1 LATLTVGTGQ
11 QYATIAAAVAASKDG
26 DVLAVQAGTY
36 TNDFATITKDITIQA
51 VGGVAKLVATVA
63 PPNGKAILITR
74 SDVTIQGLEFTGA
87 KVPDGNGAGIRFEG
101 GNLTIL
107 DSHFHHNQ
115 DGLLGGSYPDGT
127 ITIRRSEFGHNG
139 AGDGKTHGI
148 YVGKIKSLVI
158 EDSYFHDTRVGHEIK
173 SRAIET
179 VIRNSRIQ
187 DEDGTTSYSI
197 DLPNGGN
204 ALLENNVIQQGAKSQ
219 NPAMVHFGGEGT
231 PYAGSSLVMTDN
243 VVINN
248 LSSVSA
254 KLLLN
259 QTTYGATISGT
270 DVFGLA
276 ANQIANSTATVSG
289 TTFLS
294 VAPSLDT
301 TSPWSAFVSGTGGT
315 GGGDAGDTTGGGT
328 TGESTGGGSTG
339 GAYLGTAAN
348 DVLTLDAPVTG
359 ATVDLL
365 DGSDRLVLSSA
376 GPNSLSV
383 ANVER
388 IIGGSAA
395 DSVTLTTAAKS
406 AIVDL
411 GGGADR
417 LQLATGVANSV
428 TVSNV
433 ETILGGSAADAV
445 TFATAVTGA
454 TLDLGGGVDRVKLS
468 SLGANSVTVTQVESV
483 TGGTQADRIALAAGS
498 ATLDGSG
505 GNDTLLG
512 NAGADRL
519 IGGTGVDVMT
529 GGGGADRFVFRA
541 GDSAVATPDHITD
554 FQAGVDDLVFLGML
568 RGGFE
573 WRGGAAF
580 SAEGHSEARMGAGTA
595 LLLVD
600 ADGNGTADLAVNL
613 AGGNLASLGAGDFI
627 WT

>member
-1 LATLTVGTGQ
+1 MATLTVGTGQ

-36 TNDFATITKDITIQA
+36 TNDFATITTDITIKA
-51 VGGVAKLVATVA
+51 VGGIAKLVATVA

-115 DGLLGGSYPDGT
+115 DGLLSGSYPDGT

-139 AGDGKTHGI
+139 TGDGKTHGL

-197 DLPNGGN
+197 DLPNGGK

-219 NPAMVHFGGEGT
+219 NPAIVHFGGEGT

-276 ANQIANSTATVSG
+276 ANQISSTTAAVSG

-294 VAPSLDT
+294 VAPALDT
-301 TSPWSAFVSGTGGT
+301 TSPWSGFVTGTGGT
-315 GGGDAGDTTGGGT
+315 GGGETGGGTTGGGT
-328 TGESTGGGSTG
+328 TGGGSSG

-365 DGSDRLVLSSA
+365 GGSDRLVLSSA

-388 IIGGSAA
+388 ISGGAAA
-395 DSVTLTTAAKS
+395 DSVTLTTAAQG
-406 AIVDL
+406 AVVDL

-428 TVSNV
+428 IVGNV
-433 ETILGGSAADAV
+433 ETILGGSATDAV

-454 TLDLGGGVDRVKLS
+454 TLDLGGGTDRVKLS
-468 SLGANSVTVTQVESV
+468 SLGANSVSVARVESV
-483 TGGTQADRIALAAGS
+483 TGGTQADRITLTAGT
-498 ATLDGSG
+498 ATLDGLA
-505 GNDTLLG
+505 GNDTLIG

-519 IGGTGVDVMT
+519 IGGTGVDLMT
-529 GGGGADRFVFRA
+529 GGGGADRFVFKA
-541 GDSAVATPDHITD
+541 GDSAVATPDRITD
-554 FQAGVDDLVFLGML
+554 FQAGVDDLLFLGML
-568 RGGFE
+568 RGAFE

-580 SAEGHSEARMGAGTA
+580 SAEGHSEARMATGTT

-613 AGGNLASLGAGDFI
+613 AGGNLTGFGAGDFI